1 MKTQNNKLSFNTN
14 TIIELKNSEMN
25 EIDGG
30 TAWACAG
37 VILLAIAVT
46 VSDHQVISIVHH

>member
-1 MKTQNNKLSFNTN
+1 MKTQNNKLNFNTN
-14 TIIELKNSEMN
+14 TVIELENDELR

-37 VILLAIAVT
+37 VIALAIAVT
-46 VSDHQVISIVHH
+46 ISDHQVISIVHH